1 MVYAAVGSQYD
12 CIATDGTNSPASY
25 GFRNLPNGWAGL
37 RRWLEFAAF
46 SVKSRGMTT
55 GGDGIFRWRRGGRL
69 WPALALAGILFSLSA
84 FPAKAQLFSDRP
96 PPVPPAAVPDP
107 GSAVSLAPPSGPG
120 AGPPPSLPP
129 ALTQPSIATVPPPI
143 PPGGAPAQAV
153 LALSARYGKD
163 LPPINGGLV
172 WRIFSDRPD
181 DTGTFKMI
189 REDRSATP
197 NVVLPP
203 GNYVVHVALGLV
215 SAVRTV
221 TLKAETDR
229 EAFVLPAGGL
239 RIEGRVGTSKIPQNQ
254 ISFAIYKGSQFEGG
268 DRASLVPN
276 VAAGDV
282 VLLPEGTYYIISN
295 YGDANSVVR
304 SDIRVQAGK
313 LTDVAVTHR
322 AAVIT
327 LKLVSDKGGEALA
340 NTAWSV
346 ITPGGDVIKESIGA
360 FPRVVLSEGEYRAIA
375 KNEGK
380 VYERP
385 FNVVNGVDG
394 DVEVLAR

>member
-1 MVYAAVGSQYD
+1 MTIGSNGTSSANGFWRSRRPLAAIALAATLLLSFPAAV
-12 CIATDGTNSPASY
+12 
-25 GFRNLPNGWAGL
+25 
-37 RRWLEFAAF
+37 
-46 SVKSRGMTT
+46 
-55 GGDGIFRWRRGGRL
+55 
-69 WPALALAGILFSLSA
+69 SA
-84 FPAKAQLFSDRP
+84 QMFTDRP
-96 PPVPPAAVPDP
+96 PPVPPASVPEVP
-107 GSAVSLAPPSGPG
+107 AGPAMNLAPPSGP
-120 AGPPPSLPP
+120 ASMPNLPAPVTQPSIAPP
-129 ALTQPSIATVPPPI
+129 PSIATVPPVVAPLGAAA
-143 PPGGAPAQAV
+143 PGQAV
-153 LALSARYGKD
+153 LALTARYGKD
-163 LPPINGGLV
+163 LPVINNGLV
-172 WRIFSDRPD
+172 WRVFSDRPD
-181 DTGTFKMI
+181 ETTGTFKLI
-189 REDRSATP
+189 REDRGATP
-197 NVVLPP
+197 NIVLPP
-203 GNYVVHVALGLV
+203 GGYVIHVALGLV
-215 SAVRTV
+215 SAVRPV

-229 EAFVLPAGGL
+229 ESFLLPAGGL
-239 RIEGRVGTSKIPQNQ
+239 RIEGRVGTSRIPQNQ
-254 ISFAIYKGSQFEGG
+254 ISFAIYKGSQFEVGE
-268 DRASLVPN
+268 RASLVPN

-282 VLLPEGTYYIISN
+282 ALVPEGTYYIISN

-313 LTDVAVTHR
+313 LTDVIITHR

-394 DVEVLAR
+394 EVEVVAR

>member
-1 MVYAAVGSQYD
+1 MAMTPGGSG
-12 CIATDGTNSPASY
+12 IDGS
-25 GFRNLPNGWAGL
+25 G
-37 RRWLEFAAF
+37 
-46 SVKSRGMTT
+46 
-55 GGDGIFRWRRGGRL
+55 RGGRL
-69 WPALALAGILFSLSA
+69 LPALALAGILVSLLMA
-84 FPAKAQLFSDRP
+84 TPAPAQMFSDRP
-96 PPVPPAAVPDP
+96 PPVPPASVPEAP
-107 GSAVSLAPPSGPG
+107 SGPAMNLAPPSGP
-120 AGPPPSLPP
+120 ASIPSLPAP
-129 ALTQPSIATVPPPI
+129 LTQPSVAIVPPTVA
-143 PPGGAPAQAV
+143 PPSASTAGQAV
-153 LALSARYGKD
+153 LALTARYGKD
-163 LPPINGGLV
+163 LPVINSGLV
-172 WRIFSDRPD
+172 WRVFSDRPD
-181 DTGTFKMI
+181 ETGTFKLI
-189 REDRSATP
+189 REERGATP
-197 NVVLPP
+197 NIVLPP
-203 GNYVVHVALGLV
+203 GSYVVHVALGLV
-215 SAVRTV
+215 SAVRPV

-229 EAFVLPAGGL
+229 ESFLLPAGGL

-254 ISFAIYKGSQFEGG
+254 ISFGIYKGSQFEVGE
-268 DRASLVPN
+268 RAALVPS

-313 LTDVAVTHR
+313 LTDVIITHR

-380 VYERP
+380 VFERP

-394 DVEVLAR
+394 EVEVVAH

>member
-1 MVYAAVGSQYD
+1 MTIGGQAIG
-12 CIATDGTNSPASY
+12 
-25 GFRNLPNGWAGL
+25 GFW
-37 RRWLEFAAF
+37 
-46 SVKSRGMTT
+46 RGV
-55 GGDGIFRWRRGGRL
+55 RPRL
-69 WPALALAGILFSLSA
+69 ALALAAMLVSA
-84 FPAKAQLFSDRP
+84 IASSVSAQMFSDRP
-96 PPVPPAAVPDP
+96 PPVPPASVPEAP
-107 GSAVSLAPPSGPG
+107 AGPAMNLAPPSGP
-120 AGPPPSLPP
+120 ASVPNLPAP
-129 ALTQPSIATVPPPI
+129 LTQPSIAGVPPAVPPP
-143 PPGGAPAQAV
+143 GAAAPNQGV
-153 LALSARYGKD
+153 LALTARFGKE
-163 LPPINGGLV
+163 LPVINNGLV

-181 DTGTFKMI
+181 ETGNFKLI
-189 REDRSATP
+189 REDRSGTP
-197 NVVLPP
+197 NIVLPL

-215 SAVRTV
+215 SAVRPV

-229 EAFVLPAGGL
+229 ESFVLPAGGL

-254 ISFAIYKGSQFEGG
+254 ISFAIYKGSQFEVGE
-268 DRASLVPN
+268 RASLVPN
-276 VAAGDV
+276 VAPGDV
-282 VLLPEGTYYIISN
+282 ALLPEGTYYIISN

-313 LTDVAVTHR
+313 LTDVIITHR

-327 LKLVSDKGGEALA
+327 LKLVSDRGGEALA

-394 DVEVLAR
+394 EVEVVAR

>member
-1 MVYAAVGSQYD
+1 MTLG
-12 CIATDGTNSPASY
+12 G
-25 GFRNLPNGWAGL
+25 NGIG
-37 RRWLEFAAF
+37 
-46 SVKSRGMTT
+46 
-55 GGDGIFRWRRGGRL
+55 RGGRGGRPL
-69 WPALALAGILFSLSA
+69 SALLLAGMLISA
-84 FPAKAQLFSDRP
+84 IAVPATAQMFSDRP
-96 PPVPPAAVPDP
+96 PPVPPAAVPEP
-107 GSAVSLAPPSGPG
+107 SAPAMNLAPPSGP
-120 AGPPPSLPP
+120 ASIPALPAP
-129 ALTQPSIATVPPPI
+129 LTQPSIAAVPPVVA
-143 PPGGAPAQAV
+143 PPSAPGQAV
-153 LALSARYGKD
+153 LSLTARYGKD
-163 LPPINGGLV
+163 LPVINNGLV
-172 WRIFSDRPD
+172 WRVFSDRPD
-181 DTGTFKMI
+181 ETGTFKLI
-189 REDRSATP
+189 REERGATP
-197 NVVLPP
+197 NIVLPP

-215 SAVRTV
+215 SAVRAV
-221 TLKAETDR
+221 SLKSETDR
-229 EAFVLPAGGL
+229 ESFLLPAGGL

-282 VLLPEGTYYIISN
+282 ALLPEGTYYITSN

-313 LTDVAVTHR
+313 LTDVVITHR

-394 DVEVLAR
+394 EVEVVAR

>member
-1 MVYAAVGSQYD
+1 M
-12 CIATDGTNSPASY
+12 
-25 GFRNLPNGWAGL
+25 
-37 RRWLEFAAF
+37 
-46 SVKSRGMTT
+46 
-55 GGDGIFRWRRGGRL
+55 
-69 WPALALAGILFSLSA
+69 
-84 FPAKAQLFSDRP
+84 FSDHP
-96 PPVPPAAVPDP
+96 PPVPPAAVPDAGGTMGP
-107 GSAVSLAPPSGPG
+107 AGAMGLAPPSGPASVPPG
-120 AGPPPSLPP
+120 APGALPP
-129 ALTQPSIATVPPPI
+129 LGQPTITSPSMAAVPPI
-143 PPGGAPAQAV
+143 TAPLPAPSQAV

-163 LPPINGGLV
+163 QPQINGGLV
-172 WRIFSDRPD
+172 WRVFSDRPD
-181 DTGTFKMI
+181 DTGSFKLV
-189 REDRSATP
+189 REERGPAP
-197 NVVLPP
+197 NIVLQP
-203 GNYVVHVALGLV
+203 GNYVVHVSLGLV
-215 SAVRTV
+215 SAVRAV

-229 EAFVLPAGGL
+229 ESFVLPAGGL
-239 RIEGRVGTSKIPQNQ
+239 RIEGRVGASKIPPNQ

-268 DRASLVPN
+268 DRAPMLPSVS
-276 VAAGDV
+276 AGDV
-282 VLLPEGTYYIISN
+282 MMLPEGTYYIISN

-313 LTDVAVTHR
+313 LTDVTVTHR

-360 FPRVVLSEGEYRAIA
+360 FPKVVLSEGEYRAIA

-394 DVEVLAR
+394 EIEVIAR

>member
-1 MVYAAVGSQYD
+1 M
-12 CIATDGTNSPASY
+12 IP
-25 GFRNLPNGWAGL
+25 
-37 RRWLEFAAF
+37 
-46 SVKSRGMTT
+46 K
-55 GGDGIFRWRRGGRL
+55 GDIRFQRCGRL
-69 WPALALAGILFSLSA
+69 LALALAAALPVLTIGPVSA
-84 FPAKAQLFSDRP
+84 QFFSDRP
-96 PPVPPAAVPDP
+96 PPVPPASVPDS
-107 GSAVSLAPPSGPG
+107 GAAVNLVPPSGPAPG
-120 AGPPPSLPP
+120 LTLPPPAPT
-129 ALTQPSIATVPPPI
+129 LTQPPAA
-143 PPGGAPAQAV
+143 APAPAAPLAAAPPTQAV
-153 LALSARYGKD
+153 LSLSARYGKD
-163 LPPINGGLV
+163 LPPITNGLV
-172 WRIFSDRPD
+172 WRVFPDRPD
-181 DTGTFKMI
+181 ETGTFKLI
-189 REDRSATP
+189 REDRGATP
-197 NVVLPP
+197 NIVLPP
-203 GNYVVHVALGLV
+203 GNYVVHVAIGLV
-215 SAVRTV
+215 SAVRAV

-254 ISFAIYKGSQFEGG
+254 ISFAIYKGSQFEVGE
-268 DRASLVPN
+268 RAPLVPN
-276 VAAGDV
+276 VAASDV

-313 LTDVAVTHR
+313 LTDVTVSHR

-327 LKLVSDKGGEALA
+327 LKLVSDQGGEALA

-380 VYERP
+380 VFERS

-394 DVEVLAR
+394 EVEVVAR